1 MMDKDR
7 VITFKNEMENEIKHV
22 NKIIFDNLNIEII
35 NCSLDELE
43 NLFYI
48 NDINYYV

>member
-1 MMDKDR
+1 MIDKDR
-7 VITFKNEMENEIKHV
+7 VITIRNVMENEIKHV
-22 NKIIFDNLNIEII
+22 NKIIFDKLNNESIT
-35 NCSLDELE
+35 CSLDELE